1 MEFSK
6 FLKDESGA
14 ATVDW
19 VVLTAAMTGIGIATL
34 MTVSGGIQNLS
45 GDINTQLRSQSIVT
59 SFGPD
64 AITSFFATDIAGWT
78 VTGSGRQ
85 IESTH
90 STGAG
95 SDGEPGFL
103 LFTDSSGGHS
113 WLGLPDTFSGDQSDK
128 YGGSLS
134 YDLTLISGTT
144 FADGPPIMRLT
155 GANGTVLQY
164 SDRTRPSMGSWTNY
178 SAELSE
184 GAWTKP
190 DGSIASE
197 SDIKAVLENVQSSE
211 LRVEYINGY
220 DEQIGVDNVQ
230 LNGS

>member
-45 GDINTQLRSQSIVT
+45 GDINTQLRSQTIVT

-85 IESTH
+85 SEISH

-95 SDGEPGFL
+95 SDGEPGFM
-103 LFTDSSGGHS
+103 LFTDSSGGYS

-134 YDLTLISGTT
+134 YDLTLISGSS
-144 FADGPPIMRLT
+144 FADGPPIMKLT
-155 GANGTVLQY
+155 GANGDVLQY
-164 SDRTRPSMGSWTNY
+164 TDDTRPSTGSWTTY
-178 SAELSE
+178 SADLSE
-184 GAWTKP
+184 GSWTKS
-190 DGSIASE
+190 DGSVATE
-197 SDIKAVLENVQSSE
+197 DEIKGVLENVQSSE
-211 LRVEYINGY
+211 LRVEYINGS
-220 DEQIGVDNVQ
+220 EQIGVDNVQ